1 MRWVKV
7 IFESESLKS
16 HTFFTSGESPNAPP
30 IINESCEKPAFSASF
45 IITESS
51 SEEICFPSTQRAIF
65 LLFDGRTASIRSPSL
80 FYCGIYLR
88 LRRLI
93 RKFFLTQF
101 GADKPAIRRKTFFVF
116 RSCCKKIIFSDVA
129 YINKIYSCHF
139 IISSEISAGAA
150 ADTVTPEFSPSADLT
165 VSSASDGVLFSFER

>member
-16 HTFFTSGESPNAPP
+16 HAFFTSGESPNAPP

-65 LLFDGRTASIRSPSL
+65 LLFDGRTASIRSPSFL
-80 FYCGIYLR
+80 IAASICACDGSSGSFSSRSSVQTSLQYAE
-88 LRRLI
+88 RR
-93 RKFFLTQF
+93 
-101 GADKPAIRRKTFFVF
+101 
-116 RSCCKKIIFSDVA
+116 FS
-129 YINKIYSCHF
+129 YS
-139 IISSEISAGAA
+139 AA
-150 ADTVTPEFSPSADLT
+150 AARS
-165 VSSASDGVLFSFER
+165 